1 MEITQ
6 IQTFLVLADE
16 LHFGRTSERLCVSQ
30 SMISRRIAAL
40 ESQVGGLLVERTS
53 RTVRLTPLGER
64 LAAGWRPAYQQLI
77 DAFADARAAATG
89 TSGVLNL
96 GFAPILSTEPV
107 TEMADE
113 FERRHPDCRVVLHEH
128 VTAGEGRDVWKRL
141 RDGQSDALYY
151 FNDVSEPGLQAGPVI
166 GYKDRVLLVGKRHRL
181 AGRTSVTAE
190 ELAGEQVVDRPPS
203 LPASIMDQLAPPVTP
218 SGQPIPRVGPAPAS
232 YMTTLTLVARGQG
245 VHPTVAGMAMA
256 RRDGILSIPLE
267 GLPPVPV
274 GLIWSK
280 AHENARIR
288 ALAQVAISISRA
300 RSTPRL
306 LAANSAPAGRR

>member
-1 MEITQ
+1 VDITQ
-6 IQTFLVLADE
+6 IQTFLALAEE
-16 LHFGRTSERLCVSQ
+16 LHFGRTAERLCVSQ

-40 ESQVGGLLVERTS
+40 ESQLGGTLVERTS
-53 RTVRLTPLGER
+53 RMVRLTPLGER
-64 LAAGWRPAYQQLI
+64 LEAGLRPAYQQLI
-77 DAFADARAAATG
+77 DASTDARATAKG

-113 FERRHPDCRVVLHEH
+113 FERRHPGCRIVLHEH
-128 VTAGEGRDVWKRL
+128 VAAGQGGDIWKRL

-151 FNDVSEPGLQAGPVI
+151 FNDVSEPGLRVGPVI
-166 GYKDRVLLVGKRHRL
+166 EYKDRVLLVGKRHRL

-203 LPASIMDQLAPPVTP
+203 LPASIMDQLAPSATP
-218 SGQPIPRVGPAPAS
+218 SGRPIHRAGPAPTS
-232 YMTTLTLVARGQG
+232 FMTTLTLVARGHG

-274 GLIWSK
+274 GLIWSE

-288 ALAQVAISISRA
+288 ALAEVARSVSRA
-300 RSTPRL
+300 WPR
-306 LAANSAPAGRR
+306 

>member
-6 IQTFLVLADE
+6 IQTFLVMADE

-40 ESQVGGLLVERTS
+40 ESQVGGTLVERTS
-53 RTVRLTPLGER
+53 RTARLTPLGER
-64 LAAGWRPAYQQLI
+64 LAASWRPAYQQLI
-77 DAFADARAAATG
+77 DAFADARATATG

-113 FERRHPDCRVVLHEH
+113 FERRHPGCRVVLHEH
-128 VTAGEGRDVWKRL
+128 VMEGEGWDVWRRL
-141 RDGQSDALYY
+141 REGQSDALYY
-151 FNDVSEPGLQAGPVI
+151 FNGVSEPGLRSGPVI
-166 GYKDRVLLVGKRHRL
+166 EYKERVLLVGQRHRL

-190 ELAGEQVVDRPPS
+190 ELAGEQVVDRPAT
-203 LPASIMDQLAPPVTP
+203 LPPSIMDQLAPSATP
-218 SGQPIPRVGPAPAS
+218 SGRPIARVGPAPTS

-267 GLPPVPV
+267 GLAPVPV

-280 AHENARIR
+280 DHENARIR
-288 ALAQVAISISRA
+288 ALAQVARTMSQ
-300 RSTPRL
+300 T
-306 LAANSAPAGRR
+306 LAP